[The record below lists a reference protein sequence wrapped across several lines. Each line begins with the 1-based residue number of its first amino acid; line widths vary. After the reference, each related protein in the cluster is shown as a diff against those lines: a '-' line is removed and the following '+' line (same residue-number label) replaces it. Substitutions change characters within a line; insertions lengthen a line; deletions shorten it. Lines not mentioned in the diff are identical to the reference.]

1 MGSVPGSGGASGGG
15 HGSPLQY
22 SCLEN
27 PMDREAWQTIIHA
40 VAKSRTQLKLLSMKY
55 SPPGFPVLHYL
66 PEFAQ
71 IQSIESVSQS
81 VQSFSHV
88 QPFATAWTAAHKAS
102 LSITNS

>member
-1 MGSVPGSGGASGGG
+1 MGSVPWSGGASGGG

-71 IQSIESVSQS
+71 IQSIESVSQFSRS
-81 VQSFSHV
+81 VMSN
-88 QPFATAWTAAHKAS
+88 P
-102 LSITNS
+102 